1 MPTETFGTVLRALAD
16 RLPPAPRTR
25 FAPAPTGV
33 LHLGHVVNAVLVW
46 GVARAVGGRVLLR
59 LEDHDASRC
68 RPAFAQA
75 ILDDLA
81 WLGFEPD
88 EGGQPTV
95 VRQSDRGTVYEAAL
109 ARLEAAGLVYACACS
124 RRSLAEL
131 AGHVANVETPYP
143 GVCRDLG
150 LPREHPAALRV
161 RLPDNVV
168 SFDDA
173 LLGPQV
179 QHPAV
184 QCGDLLLR
192 DRLGQWTY
200 QFAVVADDLAQRVD
214 LIVRGRDLLESTG
227 RQFLLAGLL
236 GRSVPPVVLHHPL
249 LVRADGRKLS
259 KSDGAT
265 GIAELRDAGWTAQAV
280 LGLAAVRA
288 GLLPEPRDVSVGELP
303 DVLAAAPIAPLRTEV
318 QAAVATHS
326 TVGASP
332 EASAG
337 PSSE

>member
-1 MPTETFGTVLRALAD
+1 MPTETFGAVLRALAD

-25 FAPAPTGV
+25 YAPAPTGV

-46 GVARAVGGRVLLR
+46 GVARALGGRVLLR
-59 LEDHDASRC
+59 LEDHDATRC
-68 RPAFAQA
+68 RPAYAQA

-88 EGGQPTV
+88 AGGSPAV
-95 VRQSDRGTVYEAAL
+95 VRQSDRGAVYETAL

-131 AGHVANVETPYP
+131 AGHVPNIETPYP

-150 LPREHPAALRV
+150 LPHEHPAALRV
-161 RLPDNVV
+161 RLPDDVV
-168 SFDDA
+168 TFDDA
-173 LLGPQV
+173 LLGVQR

-184 QCGDLLLR
+184 QCGDVLLR

-200 QFAVVADDLAQRVD
+200 QFAVVADDLAQQVD
-214 LIVRGRDLLESTG
+214 LIVRGRDLLDSTG
-227 RQFLLAGLL
+227 RQLLLARLL
-236 GRSVPPVVLHHPL
+236 GRTVPPVVLHHPL

-265 GIAELRDAGWTAQAV
+265 GIAELREAGWTAAGV
-280 LGLAAVRA
+280 VGLAAARA
-288 GLLPEPRDVSVGELP
+288 GLLPEPRELSVRVLP
-303 DVLAAAPIAPLRTEV
+303 DVLMAAPLAPLRAEV
-318 QAAVATHS
+318 QVAVATNS

-332 EASAG
+332 EASEG
-337 PSSE
+337 PSTE